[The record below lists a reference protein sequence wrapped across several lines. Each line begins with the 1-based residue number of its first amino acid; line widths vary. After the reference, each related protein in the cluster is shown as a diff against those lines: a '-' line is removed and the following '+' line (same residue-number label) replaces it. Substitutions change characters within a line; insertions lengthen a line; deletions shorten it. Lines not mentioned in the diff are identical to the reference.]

1 MKYSHLLVILVSLF
15 TVSLYADGPSRCKSQ
30 SSEFVFQATT
40 STGKQDYTYTLCEIE
55 TEWGQAYNTDL
66 VIRTDSSDPDDL
78 SNAVYF
84 QVLPVGIRSE
94 NHQYVLVPKDSTGF
108 TVEDVV
114 TLQLIPNKKAKKMTA
129 RISTVAEM
137 ACDEFVEAQEK

>member
-1 MKYSHLLVILVSLF
+1 M
-15 TVSLYADGPSRCKSQ
+15 
-30 SSEFVFQATT
+30 
-40 STGKQDYTYTLCEIE
+40 
-55 TEWGQAYNTDL
+55 